1 MANCDAAI
9 DILKDKIIKKVT
21 EKDVMKKLDKKKIPF
36 EITVDNIKKNIKDI
50 EKKDFLYALK
60 QFIKI
65 KQKSKGGSRSRKG
78 GWWLSWFFYI
88 LCIYEETQ
96 QEATLAN
103 FLELGRCPE
112 ELEEMD
118 RYLDRGYDWAQ
129 AYFFPAAAASA
140 RDRTFVGSF
149 SASAASPAASSAAS
163 AASPAASPSAAVTY
177 TPDSIGRMTMVDRQS
192 IPSDIVDSW
201 NGDDRYK
208 AYTGPAPGR
217 GGKKTYRKRKTK
229 KRKKSRKR
237 KSRKKRRKRKTKRKR
252 SSRKRR

>member
-1 MANCDAAI
+1 MVTCDTAI
-9 DILKDKIIKKVT
+9 EKLKDEIIEKVT

-36 EITVDNIKKNIKDI
+36 EISAKKIQTKIKDI
-50 EKKDFLYALK
+50 EKKDFLSALK
-60 QFIKI
+60 QFMKI
-65 KQKSKGGSRSRKG
+65 RKKSKGGRSRKG
-78 GWWLSWFFYI
+78 GHWLSWVVYI
-88 LCIYEETQ
+88 FCRVTEEYEDETLGINPAITYIFSECDDDFAEM
-96 QEATLAN
+96 EAIFNTDSAS
-103 FLELGRCPE
+103 
-112 ELEEMD
+112 
-118 RYLDRGYDWAQ
+118 
-129 AYFFPAAAASA
+129 PA
-140 RDRTFVGSF
+140 
-149 SASAASPAASSAAS
+149 ASAASPAASSSAAAS
-163 AASPAASPSAAVTY
+163 SSVTY

-201 NGDDRYK
+201 KGDDRYK